1 MTTQREDVALYGG
14 KAEVFRELQDELE
27 DRTGYE
33 PTKPEVVGHLIEH
46 YDGPLL
52 EEDESRR

>member
-14 KAEVFRELQDELE
+14 KAEVFRELQEELE
-27 DRTGYE
+27 DRLGYR
-33 PTKPEVVGHLIEH
+33 PTKPETVGHLIEH

-52 EEDESRR
+52 DDEGRR

>member
-27 DRTGYE
+27 DRLGYR
-33 PTKPEVVGHLIEH
+33 PTKPETIGHLIEH

-52 EEDESRR
+52 DDEGRR